1 MPIQIAS
8 ETELAK
14 AQRIVIAEVRY
25 TAEHS
30 APCPNLVEKF
40 ILAQGEK
47 QITVPKVAQMEAD
60 DLADGQD
67 ITTSKAIGM
76 STTDLTTGEVGL
88 KAILTDKLLRQS
100 QPDLFRV
107 IGRQMGDAMARK
119 KDTDIIALFPA
130 LNASTTLGVADCTW
144 TMAKL
149 GSYMAYAKNSKFPKP
164 ISIVHHP
171 YSIMDLVAAMT
182 LTPSVTYPMPHGYSE
197 DLLRDF
203 WKMTVNGI
211 PLFEDGNIPPNGSD
225 DAVGAIFSRSAMCI
239 VESLTPRTER
249 ERDASL
255 RAWEVVVVADYG
267 CFELDDTHGA
277 PITIDAAA
285 PADLYTS

>member
-1 MPIQIAS
+1 MPIQIA
-8 ETELAK
+8 TTAQLDN
-14 AQRIVIAEVRY
+14 AQRIVIAEVRF

-40 ILAQGEK
+40 TLGEGEK
-47 QITVPKVAQMEAD
+47 QITVPRVAQMEAD
-60 DLADGQD
+60 NLTDGQD

-76 STTDLTTGEVGL
+76 TTVDLTTGEVGL
-88 KAILTDKLLRQS
+88 KCILTDKLLRQS

-119 KDTDIIALFPA
+119 LDKDIIALFPA
-130 LNASTTLGVADCTW
+130 LNSSTTLGVADCTW

-149 GSYMAYAKNSKFPKP
+149 GGYMAFAKNKKFPKP

-182 LTPSVTYPMPHGYSE
+182 LTPSITYPMPHGYSE
-197 DLLRDF
+197 DLLKDF

-211 PLFEDGNIPPNGSD
+211 PLFEDGNITPNGSD
-225 DAVGAIFSRSAMCI
+225 DAVGAIFSREAMCL
-239 VESLTPRTER
+239 VESLAPRTER

-267 CFELDDTHGA
+267 CFELNDAAGA
-277 PITIDAAA
+277 PITIDASA

>member
-1 MPIQIAS
+1 MD
-8 ETELAK
+8 
-14 AQRIVIAEVRY
+14 
-25 TAEHS
+25 
-30 APCPNLVEKF
+30 
-40 ILAQGEK
+40 
-47 QITVPKVAQMEAD
+47 AD

-76 STTDLTTGEVGL
+76 STVDLTTGEVGL

-211 PLFEDGNIPPNGSD
+211 PLFEDGNIVPDGSD
-225 DAVGAIFSRSAMCI
+225 DAVGAIFSKSALCI

-267 CFELDDTHGA
+267 CFELDDTYGA

>member
-8 ETELAK
+8 ETNLAN
-14 AQRIVIAEVRY
+14 AQRIVIAECRF
-25 TAEHS
+25 TGEHS

-40 ILAQGEK
+40 TLGQGEK
-47 QITVPKVAQMEAD
+47 QITVPKVGQMTAD
-60 DLADGQD
+60 DLTDGQD

-76 STTDLTTGEVGL
+76 STVDLTTGEVGL
-88 KAILTDKLLRQS
+88 KVILSDKLVRQS
-100 QPDLFRV
+100 QPDMFRV

-119 KDTDIIALFPA
+119 KDEDVIALFSA
-130 LNASTTLGVADCTW
+130 LNASTTLGIADCTW

-149 GSYMAYAKNSKFPKP
+149 GSYMAFAKNKKYPKP
-164 ISIVHHP
+164 IFIVHHP
-171 YSIMDLVAAMT
+171 YSVKDLVSSIT
-182 LTPSVTYPMPHGYSE
+182 LTPMATYPIPHGFAE
-197 DLLRDF
+197 DLLADF
-203 WKMTVNGI
+203 WKLTVNGI
-211 PLFEDGNIPPNGSD
+211 PIFEDGNITPDSSD
-225 DAVGAIFSRSAMCI
+225 DAIGCIASREAMCI
-239 VESLTPRTER
+239 VESVSPYTER

-267 CFELDDTHGA
+267 CFELDDDKGA

>member
-1 MPIQIAS
+1 MD
-8 ETELAK
+8 
-14 AQRIVIAEVRY
+14 
-25 TAEHS
+25 
-30 APCPNLVEKF
+30 
-40 ILAQGEK
+40 
-47 QITVPKVAQMEAD
+47 AD

-76 STTDLTTGEVGL
+76 STVDLTTGEVGL

-130 LNASTTLGVADCTW
+130 LNATTTLGVADCTW

-149 GSYMAYAKNSKFPKP
+149 GSYMAYAKNAKFPKP

-211 PLFEDGNIPPNGSD
+211 PLFEDGNIVPDGSD
-225 DAVGAIFSRSAMCI
+225 DAVGAIFSKSALCI

-267 CFELDDTHGA
+267 CFELDDDHGA

-285 PADLYTS
+285 PSDLYTS

>member
-1 MPIQIAS
+1 MAIQIA
-8 ETELAK
+8 TTDELDE

-30 APCPNLVEKF
+30 APCANLVEHFK
-40 ILAQGEK
+40 LAQGEK
-47 QITVPKVAQMEAD
+47 QITVPKVGQAEAD
-60 DLADGQD
+60 NLTDGQD
-67 ITTSKAIGM
+67 ITTSQAIGM
-76 STTDLTTGEVGL
+76 TTTDLTTGEVGL
-88 KAILTDKLLRQS
+88 KFILTDKLLRQS
-100 QPDLFRV
+100 QPDLIRV
-107 IGRQMGDAMARK
+107 VGRQGGDAMGRK
-119 KDTDIIALFPA
+119 MDTDIIALFSA
-130 LNASTTLGVADCTW
+130 LNGGTTLGVADCTW

-149 GSYMAYAKNSKFPKP
+149 GSYMAYAKMQKFPKP

-182 LTPSVTYPMPHGYSE
+182 LTPSITYPMPHGYSE

-211 PLFEDGNIPPNGSD
+211 PLFEDGNIEPDGSD
-225 DAVGAIFSRSAMCI
+225 DAVGAIFSKSAMCV
-239 VESLTPRTER
+239 VESMAPTTER

-255 RAWEVVVVADYG
+255 RAWEIVVVADYG
-267 CFELDDTHGA
+267 CFELDDDYGA